1 MLTGGLDAS
10 SARFLDTAILYPEG
24 CSVPSMKTDR
34 YRHFSFLT
42 QDVPPHIAV
51 CGGFT
56 SSCLVLQHGHWREG
70 ILDNLP
76 ETRRFQAAT
85 ARLYAGVY
93 ILGGRIGWHDK
104 TTFSS
109 LFLRANSSSWASGPE
124 LPVSMIY
131 GPCAA
136 PISAHSFLVV
146 YEFDVWEFDTRVAGL
161 TSSAGFKEQS
171 RWPRLS
177 MKRHFP
183 GCAVVNNKLI
193 VAGGQ
198 QRLTSTEIIDLKK
211 RTITKGGDMEKPRYF
226 FHLLSIRKVIFAV
239 GGEYYD
245 GSDNYLADVEEF
257 VEETGSWRP
266 AESLPGE
273 RTQFGAVAVNK
284 DLVCGS
290 ESEYN

>member
-1 MLTGGLDAS
+1 MLTGGLDGS
-10 SARFLDTAILYPEG
+10 SANFLNAALLYPEG

-34 YRHFSFLT
+34 YSHVSFLT

-51 CGGFT
+51 CGGGT
-56 SSCLVLQHGHWREG
+56 RDCLVLQSGQWREG

-76 ETRRFQAAT
+76 EIRTQAAA
-85 ARLYAGVY
+85 ARLDAGVY
-93 ILGGRIGWHDK
+93 ILGGRLVGEK
-104 TTFSS
+104 TS
-109 LFLRANSSSWASGPE
+109 LTSVFLRANSSSWVSGPE
-124 LPVSMIY
+124 LPVSMLY

-161 TSSAGFKEQS
+161 TSSAGFKERG

-198 QRLTSTEIIDLKK
+198 QVTTWSTEIIDLE
-211 RTITKGGDMEKPRYF
+211 RRSITRGGDMTKPRYS
-226 FHLLSIRKVIFAV
+226 FHLLSIRGNIFAV
-239 GGEYYD
+239 GGEYFD
-245 GSDNYLADVEEF
+245 GSHSLLADVEEF
-257 VEETGSWRP
+257 VEESGSWKL
-266 AESLPGE
+266 AESLPGK

-284 DLVCGS
+284 GLLCG
-290 ESEYN
+290 